1 MATAIKDRIR
11 NPLFANIVLEN
22 IFPILGFFLWDWNLY
37 YIFLFYF
44 LDFFASEFSYGVKL
58 WHIIRKPGHFH
69 GFDPQFRT
77 TFWKL
82 FLFQLPVFLVVFFI
96 CAWLS
101 TLTADI
107 VMADLKWQ
115 DELQRFFQ
123 NEYIFVIAIF
133 FAQYMYVRMTFLMP
147 RRYVGLHEGEF
158 FKRNLLGLG
167 TTLIG
172 LACLFGFANIITFN
186 EISMILMII
195 SVKMVLDIF
204 VYNRL
209 G

>member
-22 IFPILGFFLWDWNLY
+22 IFPILGFFLWKWNLY

-44 LDFFASEFSYGVKL
+44 LDFFASEFSFGVKL
-58 WHIIRKPGHFH
+58 WNIIRKPGHYH
-69 GFDPQFRT
+69 GFDPEFRT
-77 TFWKL
+77 KFWKM
-82 FLFQLPVFLVVFFI
+82 FLVQFPIFVIVFLI

-101 TLTADI
+101 TLTADS
-107 VMADLKWQ
+107 VMTSLDWQ
-115 DELQRFFQ
+115 AEIQRFFQ

-133 FAQYMYVRMTFLMP
+133 FAQYLYVKMTFLVP
-147 RRYVGLHEGEF
+147 RRFVGLQEGEF
-158 FKRNLLGLG
+158 YKRNLFGLA

-172 LACLFGFANIITFN
+172 LGCLFGLTQIIHFN